1 MVALSMKGPLTQRTS
16 SSLANH
22 MKYSSGLIKFKEVP
36 HITSQES
43 DLPEP
48 FGTTYIIIMYYSL
61 I

>member
-1 MVALSMKGPLTQRTS
+1 MKGSLTQRTGT
-16 SSLANH
+16 SLANH

-36 HITSQES
+36 HITLQES

-48 FGTTYIIIMYYSL
+48 LGTTYIIIMYYSL